1 MRISPFGVLLFL
13 SGQSIH
19 PWSPHSPVLPPLLN
33 SKFWIPFRPPLSIVR
48 CSLLVCSHGT
58 RGKLEQYFVS
68 APESGL

>member
-1 MRISPFGVLLFL
+1 MRISPFGVLLFQ

-19 PWSPHSPVLPPLLN
+19 PWSPHSPRFAAT
-33 SKFWIPFRPPLSIVR
+33 SEFWIPFRPPLSIVR

-68 APESGL
+68 RPESGL

>member
-1 MRISPFGVLLFL
+1 MRISPFGVLLF
-13 SGQSIH
+13 SPGNRSIH
-19 PWSPHSPVLPPLLN
+19 GLRIRLVLPPLPN
-33 SKFWIPFRPPLSIVR
+33 SEFWIPFRPPLSIVR